1 MQTEKEIKRL
11 TEAHRI
17 SDFLIRY
24 DKINKIKFQII
35 MNIKYNKALWFVTIL
50 AIVMLIPFLGLTE
63 FNTKGEPREAV
74 VAYTMLEHG
83 NWILPINNGGDIP
96 YKPPFFHWCI
106 AFFSLF
112 AGHVSEFTSRLP
124 SAVSLILMTIGG
136 FIFFAKRKDT
146 QTSLIAA
153 ILTLT
158 AFEVHRAGINC
169 RVDMV
174 NTAFMVGAMYLLY
187 RWWEK
192 GKHQL
197 PWLAILCMSGATLT
211 KGPVGIIL
219 PCFVMGV
226 FMLTQRENFW
236 GIVWRMAATAVL
248 SLIIPFCWYYA
259 AYLQGGNE
267 FLELVKEENI
277 DRFMGKMAYESHEN
291 PAWYNLLTLITG
303 WLPYTLLL
311 LFSLFILPWKK
322 FSKSKFVENAKKAT
336 PLQVFTWL
344 AFLLVLFFYC
354 IPKSKR
360 SVYLL
365 PCYPFM
371 AYLIA
376 EYIVWMMKEKMGA
389 FKVYAGVIASLAILL
404 IVARIAV
411 SCGLIPDTIF
421 HGRHAAE
428 NAAML
433 HALEKGPQSIA
444 EGIGYLFFILCIY
457 GIYAT
462 FQSLRRNHTG
472 SIVGHTLVT
481 IISLFLILDSTLQP
495 TVLNTKADKRWAP
508 VIEKKFDTSKLY
520 SYMSI
525 DMLHFFSL
533 NFYLGDK
540 IQQFD
545 KTLPQDGVV
554 MVPEDNLQD
563 FMEKFGKGYTF
574 QKVWEIPRAVESRC
588 PVGFYRF
595 VKTSANL
602 ACN

>member
-1 MQTEKEIKRL
+1 
-11 TEAHRI
+11 
-17 SDFLIRY
+17 
-24 DKINKIKFQII
+24 
-35 MNIKYNKALWFVTIL
+35 MNIKYNKALWMVVIL
-50 AIVMLIPFLGLTE
+50 AIVMLIPFLGLTD

-106 AFFSLF
+106 AFFSLI
-112 AGHVSEFTSRLP
+112 AGHVSEYTSRLP
-124 SAVSLILMTIGG
+124 SAISLILMTVGG
-136 FIFFAKRKDT
+136 FVFYAKRKNT
-146 QTSLIAA
+146 TVSLIAA

-236 GIVWRMAATAVL
+236 GIVWRMVLTAVL

-259 AYLQGGNE
+259 AYLQGGDE
-267 FLELVKEENI
+267 FLRLVKEENI
-277 DRFMGKMAYESHEN
+277 DRFLGKMSYESHVN
-291 PAWYNLLTLITG
+291 PAWYNLLTLIAG

-322 FSKSKFVENAKKAT
+322 FSKTQFLENAKKAT

-389 FKVYAGVIASLAILL
+389 LKAYAGVMATLGIILIIALCL
-404 IVARIAV
+404 VV
-411 SCGLIPDTIF
+411 WGVIPDSIF
-421 HGRHAAE
+421 HGKHAAD
-428 NAAML
+428 NIAML
-433 HALEKGPQSIA
+433 HALQKPGNAILQGLETFCIVLLGTSIFQTFKSLWKKQVP
-444 EGIGYLFFILCIY
+444 EIL
-457 GIYAT
+457 G
-462 FQSLRRNHTG
+462 N
-472 SIVGHTLVT
+472 TLAV
-481 IISLFLILDSTLQP
+481 IISLFLLLDSSLQP
-495 TVLNTKADKRWAP
+495 PVLNTKADKHLAP

-520 SYMSI
+520 SYMSV
-525 DMLHFFSL
+525 DMMHFFSL

-545 KTLPQDGVV
+545 KVMPQDGVL
-554 MVPEDNLQD
+554 MIPEED
-563 FMEKFGKGYTF
+563 MEGFKEKYGKGYTF
-574 QKVWEIPRAVESRC
+574 EKVWEIPKAVESKH

-595 VKTSANL
+595 VKPRKAL
-602 ACN
+602 

>member
-1 MQTEKEIKRL
+1 
-11 TEAHRI
+11 
-17 SDFLIRY
+17 
-24 DKINKIKFQII
+24 
-35 MNIKYNKALWFVTIL
+35 MNIKYNKALWLITIL
-50 AIVMLIPFLGLTE
+50 AIVMLIPFLGLSD

-112 AGHVSEFTSRLP
+112 IGHVNEFTSRLP
-124 SAVSLILMTIGG
+124 SAVSLVLMTIGG
-136 FIFFAKRKDT
+136 FVFYAKRKDT
-146 QTSLIAA
+146 QISLIAA

-236 GIVWRMAATAVL
+236 GIVWRMALTALL

-259 AYLQGGNE
+259 AYLQGGDE
-267 FLELVKEENI
+267 FLHLVKEENI

-322 FSKSKFVENAKKAT
+322 FSKTRFLENAKKAT

-389 FKVYAGVIASLAILL
+389 IKVYAGVIASLAVIL
-404 IVARIAV
+404 VIATLV
-411 SCGLIPDTIF
+411 IRAGGIPDTIF
-421 HGRHAAE
+421 HGKHAAD
-428 NAAML
+428 NIAML
-433 HALEKGPQSIA
+433 HAIGESTH
-444 EGIGYLFFILCIY
+444 GILFYVCYMFLIIGAYHIFKALKKKETSQMMKY
-457 GIYAT
+457 
-462 FQSLRRNHTG
+462 
-472 SIVGHTLVT
+472 TLVM
-481 IISLFLILDSTLQP
+481 IIAIFITLDSTLQP
-495 TVLNTKADKRWAP
+495 AVLNTKADKHLAP

-520 SYMSI
+520 SYMSV

-545 KTLPQDGVV
+545 KVLPQDGVL
-554 MVPEDNLQD
+554 MIPEEDMPD
-563 FMEKFGKGYTF
+563 FKEKFGKDYTF
-574 QKVWEIPRAVESRC
+574 QKVWEVRRLVEWHH
-588 PVGFYRF
+588 PVGFYQF
-595 VKTSANL
+595 VKTSANI
-602 ACN
+602 AQKK

>member
-226 FMLTQRENFW
+226 FMLTQREKFW
-236 GIVWRMAATAVL
+236 GVVWRMAATAVL

-376 EYIVWMMKEKMGA
+376 EYIVWMMKEKMGSI
-389 FKVYAGVIASLAILL
+389 KVYAGVIASLAIIL
-404 IVARIAV
+404 VIATLV
-411 SCGLIPDTIF
+411 IRAGGIPDTIF
-421 HGRHAAE
+421 HGKHAAD
-428 NAAML
+428 NIAML
-433 HALEKGPQSIA
+433 HAIGESTH
-444 EGIGYLFFILCIY
+444 GILFYVCNVFLIIGAYQIFKALKKKETSQMMRY
-457 GIYAT
+457 
-462 FQSLRRNHTG
+462 
-472 SIVGHTLVT
+472 TLVM
-481 IISLFLILDSTLQP
+481 IIAIFITLDSTLQP
-495 TVLNTKADKRWAP
+495 AVLNTKADKHLAP
-508 VIEKKFDTSKLY
+508 VIEKKFDTGKLY

-525 DMLHFFSL
+525 EMMHFFSL

-545 KTLPQDGVV
+545 KVLPQDGVL
-554 MVPEDNLQD
+554 MIPEEHMPD
-563 FMEKFGKGYTF
+563 FLEKYGKDYTF
-574 QKVWEIPRAVESRC
+574 QKVWEVRKTVEWHNK
-588 PVGFYRF
+588 VGFYRF
-595 VKTSANL
+595 VKTSANIAL
-602 ACN
+602 NK

>member
-1 MQTEKEIKRL
+1 
-11 TEAHRI
+11 
-17 SDFLIRY
+17 
-24 DKINKIKFQII
+24 
-35 MNIKYNKALWFVTIL
+35 MNIKYNKALWLIIIL
-50 AIVMLIPFLGLTE
+50 AIVMMIPFLGLSD

-106 AFFSLF
+106 AFFSLI
-112 AGHVSEFTSRLP
+112 AGHVNEYTSRLP
-124 SAVSLILMTIGG
+124 SAVSLVLMTIGG
-136 FIFFAKRKDT
+136 FVFYAKRKDT

-158 AFEVHRAGINC
+158 AFEVHRAGMNC

-236 GIVWRMAATAVL
+236 SIVWRMALTAVL

-259 AYLQGGNE
+259 AYQQGGDA
-267 FLELVKEENI
+267 FLHLVKEENI
-277 DRFMGKMAYESHEN
+277 DRFLGKMSYGSHEN

-311 LFSLFILPWKK
+311 LFSLFILPWKQ
-322 FSKSKFVENAKKAT
+322 FAKSKLVANMKQAT

-376 EYIVWMMKEKMGA
+376 EYIVWMMKEKVSA
-389 FKVYAGVIASLAILL
+389 LKVYAWVIAVLTIILDVAYLA
-404 IVARIAV
+404 VRWGAV
-411 SCGLIPDTIF
+411 PDSIF
-421 HGRHAAE
+421 HGKHAAD
-428 NAAML
+428 NVAML
-433 HALEKGPQSIA
+433 HALANYPIA
-444 EGIGYLFFILCIY
+444 NYIFVVMSLYLAYRIIV
-457 GIYAT
+457 
-462 FQSLRRNHTG
+462 SLKKKDVREICG
-472 SIVGHTLVT
+472 STLAT
-481 IISLFLILDSTLQP
+481 IIGLFLLLDTSLQP
-495 TVLNTKADKRWAP
+495 AVLNTKADKPLAP
-508 VIEKKFDTSKLY
+508 MIEQRFDTNKLY
-520 SYMSI
+520 SYI
-525 DMLHFFSL
+525 PIKDLHFFSL

-540 IQQFD
+540 IQQFE
-545 KTLPQDGVV
+545 KVLPQDGVL
-554 MVPEDNLQD
+554 MIPEDS
-563 FMEKFGKGYTF
+563 FEEFKEKYGKGYVF
-574 QKVWEIPRAVESRC
+574 QKDWEIKKAVEWHS
-588 PVGFYRF
+588 PIGFYRF
-595 VKTSANL
+595 VKSEPTL
-602 ACN
+602 ALR

>member
-1 MQTEKEIKRL
+1 
-11 TEAHRI
+11 
-17 SDFLIRY
+17 
-24 DKINKIKFQII
+24 
-35 MNIKYNKALWFVTIL
+35 MNVMYKKALWTVVIL
-50 AIVMLIPFLGLTE
+50 AIVMLIPFLGLTD

-112 AGHVSEFTSRLP
+112 IGHVNEFTSRLP
-124 SAVSLILMTIGG
+124 SAISLILMTVGG
-136 FIFFAKRKDT
+136 FVFYAKHKDT
-146 QTSLIAA
+146 KTSLIAA

-158 AFEVHRAGINC
+158 AFEVHRAGVNC

-174 NTAFMVGAMYLLY
+174 NTAFIVGAMYLLY

-226 FMLTQRENFW
+226 FMLTQRENLW
-236 GIVWRMAATAVL
+236 GIIWRLGLTAVL

-259 AYLQGGNE
+259 AYLQGGDE
-267 FLELVKEENI
+267 FLRLVKEENI
-277 DRFMGKMAYESHEN
+277 DRFMGKMSYESHVN
-291 PAWYNLLTLITG
+291 PAWYNLLTLTTG

-322 FSKSKFVENAKKAT
+322 LSKSRFVESVKKAT
-336 PLQVFTWL
+336 PLQMFTWL

-389 FKVYAGVIASLAILL
+389 LKVYAWVIAVLAVIL
-404 IVARIAV
+404 IVAIIV
-411 SCGLIPDTIF
+411 VGCGVVPDTIF
-421 HGRHAAE
+421 QGKHAAG
-428 NAAML
+428 NIAML
-433 HALEKGPQSIA
+433 HALENGPKGFWLGGVEIASVVLILFSI
-444 EGIGYLFFILCIY
+444 YY
-457 GIYAT
+457 T
-462 FQSLRRNHTG
+462 FKALKKKDANY
-472 SIVGHTLVT
+472 IVSGTLST
-481 IISLFLILDSTLQP
+481 IISLFLLLDSSLQP
-495 TVLNTKADKRWAP
+495 AVLNTKADKQWAP
-508 VIEKKFDTSKLY
+508 AIEKKFDMNKLY

-525 DMLHFFSL
+525 DMMHFFSL
-533 NFYLGDK
+533 NFYVGDR
-540 IQQFD
+540 IQQFE
-545 KTLPQDGVV
+545 KVMPQDGVL
-554 MVPEDNLQD
+554 MIPEDD
-563 FMEKFGKGYTF
+563 MPGFREKYDKDYTF
-574 QKVWEIPRAVESRC
+574 QKVWELPRAVESKC

-595 VKTSANL
+595 VKTTANVAL
-602 ACN
+602 N

>member
-1 MQTEKEIKRL
+1 
-11 TEAHRI
+11 
-17 SDFLIRY
+17 
-24 DKINKIKFQII
+24 
-35 MNIKYNKALWFVTIL
+35 MNIKYNKALWIVTIL
-50 AIVMLIPFLGLTE
+50 AIVMLIPFLGLTD

-248 SLIIPFCWYYA
+248 SLIIPFYWYYA

-389 FKVYAGVIASLAILL
+389 IKVYAGVIASLAIIL
-404 IVARIAV
+404 VIATLV
-411 SCGLIPDTIF
+411 IRAGGIPDTIF
-421 HGRHAAE
+421 HGKHAAD
-428 NAAML
+428 NIAML
-433 HALEKGPQSIA
+433 HAIRESTH
-444 EGIGYLFFILCIY
+444 GILFYVCNVFLIIGAYHIFKALKKKETSQMMRY
-457 GIYAT
+457 
-462 FQSLRRNHTG
+462 
-472 SIVGHTLVT
+472 TLVM
-481 IISLFLILDSTLQP
+481 IIAIFITLDSTLQP
-495 TVLNTKADKRWAP
+495 AVLNTKADKHLAP

-520 SYMSI
+520 SYMSVE
-525 DMLHFFSL
+525 MMHFFSL

-545 KTLPQDGVV
+545 KVLPQDGVL
-554 MVPEDNLQD
+554 MIPESDVPD
-563 FMEKFGKGYTF
+563 FKEKFGKDYTL
-574 QKVWEIPRAVESRC
+574 QKVWEVRKLVEC
-588 PVGFYRF
+588 HHPVGFYRF
-595 VKTSANL
+595 VKTSANI
-602 ACN
+602 AQNR

>member
-1 MQTEKEIKRL
+1 
-11 TEAHRI
+11 
-17 SDFLIRY
+17 
-24 DKINKIKFQII
+24 
-35 MNIKYNKALWFVTIL
+35 MNIKYNKALWLIIIL
-50 AIVMLIPFLGLTE
+50 AIVMMIPFLGLSD

-106 AFFSLF
+106 AFFSLI
-112 AGHVSEFTSRLP
+112 AGHVNEYTSRLP
-124 SAVSLILMTIGG
+124 SAVSLVLMTIGG
-136 FIFFAKRKDT
+136 FVFYAKRKNT

-158 AFEVHRAGINC
+158 AFEVHRAGMNC

-174 NTAFMVGAMYLLY
+174 NSALMVGAMYLLY
-187 RWWEK
+187 RWWER

-236 GIVWRMAATAVL
+236 GIVWRMALTALL
-248 SLIIPFCWYYA
+248 SLVIPFCWYYA
-259 AYLQGGNE
+259 AYLQGGDE
-267 FLELVKEENI
+267 FLHLVKEENI

-322 FSKSKFVENAKKAT
+322 FSKTRFLENAKKAT

-376 EYIVWMMKEKMGA
+376 EYIVWMMKEKVGA
-389 FKVYAGVIASLAILL
+389 IKVYAGVIASLAVIL
-404 IVARIAV
+404 VIATLV
-411 SCGLIPDTIF
+411 IRAGGIPDTIF
-421 HGRHAAE
+421 HSKHAAD
-428 NAAML
+428 NIAML
-433 HALEKGPQSIA
+433 HAIRESTH
-444 EGIGYLFFILCIY
+444 GILFYVCYMFLIIGAYHIFKALKKKEASQMMKY
-457 GIYAT
+457 
-462 FQSLRRNHTG
+462 
-472 SIVGHTLVT
+472 TLVM
-481 IISLFLILDSTLQP
+481 IIALFITLDSTLQP
-495 TVLNTKADKRWAP
+495 AVLNTKADKHLAP
-508 VIEKKFDTSKLY
+508 VIEKKFDTGKLY

-525 DMLHFFSL
+525 EMMHFFSL

-545 KTLPQDGVV
+545 KVLPQDGVL
-554 MVPEDNLQD
+554 MIPEGDMPD
-563 FMEKFGKGYTF
+563 FKEKFGKDYTL
-574 QKVWEIPRAVESRC
+574 QKVWEVRKLVEC
-588 PVGFYRF
+588 HHPVGFYRF
-595 VKTSANL
+595 VKTSANI
-602 ACN
+602 AQNR

>member
-1 MQTEKEIKRL
+1 M
-11 TEAHRI
+11 
-17 SDFLIRY
+17 D
-24 DKINKIKFQII
+24 NKYK
-35 MNIKYNKALWFVTIL
+35 KAFWYITIL
-50 AIVMLIPFLGLTE
+50 SIVMLIPFLGLTD

-112 AGHVSEFTSRLP
+112 IGHVNEFTSRLP
-124 SAVSLILMTIGG
+124 SAISLILMVMGG
-136 FIFFAKRKDT
+136 FAFYAKRKDVRVSFIT
-146 QTSLIAA
+146 AM
-153 ILTLT
+153 LTLT
-158 AFEVHRAGINC
+158 AFEVHRAGVNC

-187 RWWEK
+187 RWWEQ

-236 GIVWRMAATAVL
+236 GIVWRMALTAAL

-259 AYLQGGNE
+259 AYLQGGDE
-267 FLELVKEENI
+267 FLRLVKEENI
-277 DRFMGKMAYESHEN
+277 DRFMGKMAYGSHEN

-322 FSKSKFVENAKKAT
+322 FGKSQQVENVKKAS

-376 EYIVWMMKEKMGA
+376 EYIVWMMREKMGA
-389 FKVYAGVIASLAILL
+389 LKVYAWVIAILTLILNVALLA
-404 IVARIAV
+404 VKWDWV
-411 SCGLIPDTIF
+411 PDSIF
-421 HGRHAAE
+421 HGKHAAD
-428 NAAML
+428 NIAML
-433 HALEKGPQSIA
+433 HALRDYDMLMPKS
-444 EGIGYLFFILCIY
+444 LFIILTLFGVYYI
-457 GIYAT
+457 
-462 FQSLRRNHTG
+462 FQSLRKNDAKG
-472 SIVGHTLVT
+472 IVADTLFTVAA
-481 IISLFLILDSTLQP
+481 LFMMLDSCLQP
-495 TVLNTKADKRWAP
+495 PVLNTKADKHLAP
-508 VIEKKFDTSKLY
+508 VIEKKFDTNKLY
-520 SYMSI
+520 SYMSV

-545 KTLPQDGVV
+545 KVMPSDGVL
-554 MVPEDNLQD
+554 MIPEEDMPGFQKKL
-563 FMEKFGKGYTF
+563 GKGYVF
-574 QKVWEIPRAVESRC
+574 QKVWEVEKTVEWHK

-595 VKTSANL
+595 HFVL
-602 ACN
+602 R

>member
-1 MQTEKEIKRL
+1 
-11 TEAHRI
+11 
-17 SDFLIRY
+17 
-24 DKINKIKFQII
+24 
-35 MNIKYNKALWFVTIL
+35 MNIKYNKALWLITIL
-50 AIVMLIPFLGLTE
+50 AIVMLIPFLGLTD

-112 AGHVSEFTSRLP
+112 IGHVNEFTSRLP
-124 SAVSLILMTIGG
+124 SAVSLVLMTIGG
-136 FIFFAKRKDT
+136 FVFYAKRKDT
-146 QTSLIAA
+146 QISLIAA

-236 GIVWRMAATAVL
+236 GIVWRMALTALL

-259 AYLQGGNE
+259 AYLQGGDE
-267 FLELVKEENI
+267 FLRLVKEENI

-291 PAWYNLLTLITG
+291 PAWYNLLTLVMG
-303 WLPYTLLL
+303 WAPYTLLL

-322 FSKSKFVENAKKAT
+322 FSKTRFLENAKKAT

-376 EYIVWMMKEKMGA
+376 EYIVWMMKEKMEA
-389 FKVYAGVIASLAILL
+389 IKVYAGVIASLAVIL
-404 IVARIAV
+404 VIATLV
-411 SCGLIPDTIF
+411 IRAGGIPDTIF
-421 HGRHAAE
+421 HGKHAAD
-428 NAAML
+428 NIAML
-433 HALEKGPQSIA
+433 HAIGESTH
-444 EGIGYLFFILCIY
+444 GILFYVCNVFLIIGAYHIFKALKKKETSQMMRY
-457 GIYAT
+457 
-462 FQSLRRNHTG
+462 
-472 SIVGHTLVT
+472 TLVM
-481 IISLFLILDSTLQP
+481 IIAIFITLDSTLQP
-495 TVLNTKADKRWAP
+495 AVLNTKADKHLAP

-520 SYMSI
+520 SYMSV

-545 KTLPQDGVV
+545 KVLPQDGVL
-554 MVPEDNLQD
+554 MIPEEDMPD
-563 FMEKFGKGYTF
+563 FKEKFGKDYTF
-574 QKVWEIPRAVESRC
+574 QKVWEVRRLVEWHH
-588 PVGFYRF
+588 PVGFYQF
-595 VKTSANL
+595 VKTSANI
-602 ACN
+602 AQKK

>member
-1 MQTEKEIKRL
+1 
-11 TEAHRI
+11 
-17 SDFLIRY
+17 
-24 DKINKIKFQII
+24 
-35 MNIKYNKALWFVTIL
+35 MNIKYNKALWIVTIL
-50 AIVMLIPFLGLTE
+50 AIVMLIPFLGLTD

-219 PCFVMGV
+219 PCFVMGI

-389 FKVYAGVIASLAILL
+389 IKVYAGVIASLAIIL
-404 IVARIAV
+404 VIATLV
-411 SCGLIPDTIF
+411 IRAGGIPDTIF
-421 HGRHAAE
+421 HGKHAAD
-428 NAAML
+428 NIAML
-433 HALEKGPQSIA
+433 HAIRESTH
-444 EGIGYLFFILCIY
+444 GILFYVCYMFLIIGAYHIFKALKKKETSQMMRY
-457 GIYAT
+457 
-462 FQSLRRNHTG
+462 
-472 SIVGHTLVT
+472 TLVM
-481 IISLFLILDSTLQP
+481 IIALFITLDSTLQP
-495 TVLNTKADKRWAP
+495 AVLNTKADKHLAP
-508 VIEKKFDTSKLY
+508 VIEKKFDTGKLY

-525 DMLHFFSL
+525 EMMHFFSL

-545 KTLPQDGVV
+545 KVLPQDGVL
-554 MVPEDNLQD
+554 MIPEEDMPD
-563 FMEKFGKGYTF
+563 FLEKFGKDYTF
-574 QKVWEIPRAVESRC
+574 QKVWEVRKTVEWHNK
-588 PVGFYRF
+588 VGFYRF
-595 VKTSANL
+595 VKTSANIAL
-602 ACN
+602 NK

>member
-1 MQTEKEIKRL
+1 
-11 TEAHRI
+11 
-17 SDFLIRY
+17 
-24 DKINKIKFQII
+24 
-35 MNIKYNKALWFVTIL
+35 MNIKYNKALWLITIL
-50 AIVMLIPFLGLTE
+50 AIVMLIPFLGLSD

-112 AGHVSEFTSRLP
+112 IGYVNEYTSRLP
-124 SAVSLILMTIGG
+124 SAVSLVLMTIGG
-136 FIFFAKRKDT
+136 FVFYAKRKDT
-146 QTSLIAA
+146 QISLIAA

-236 GIVWRMAATAVL
+236 GIVWRMALTALL

-259 AYLQGGNE
+259 AYLQGGDE
-267 FLELVKEENI
+267 FLRLVKEENI

-291 PAWYNLLTLITG
+291 PAWYNLLTLVMG
-303 WLPYTLLL
+303 WAPYTLLL

-322 FSKSKFVENAKKAT
+322 FSKTRFLENAKKAT

-376 EYIVWMMKEKMGA
+376 EYIVWMMKEKVGA
-389 FKVYAGVIASLAILL
+389 IKVYAGVIASLAVIL
-404 IVARIAV
+404 VIATLV
-411 SCGLIPDTIF
+411 IRAGGIPDTIF
-421 HGRHAAE
+421 HGKHTAD
-428 NAAML
+428 NVAML
-433 HALEKGPQSIA
+433 HAIGESTH
-444 EGIGYLFFILCIY
+444 GILFYVCYMFLIIGAYHIFKALKKKETSQMMRY
-457 GIYAT
+457 
-462 FQSLRRNHTG
+462 
-472 SIVGHTLVT
+472 TLVM
-481 IISLFLILDSTLQP
+481 IIAIFITLDSTLQP
-495 TVLNTKADKRWAP
+495 AVLNTKADKHLAP

-520 SYMSI
+520 SYMSV

-545 KTLPQDGVV
+545 KVLPQDGVL
-554 MVPEDNLQD
+554 MIPEEHMPD
-563 FMEKFGKGYTF
+563 FLEKFGKDYTF
-574 QKVWEIPRAVESRC
+574 QKVWEVRKTVEWHNK
-588 PVGFYRF
+588 VGFYQF
-595 VKTSANL
+595 VKTSANIAL
-602 ACN
+602 NK

>member
-1 MQTEKEIKRL
+1 
-11 TEAHRI
+11 
-17 SDFLIRY
+17 
-24 DKINKIKFQII
+24 
-35 MNIKYNKALWFVTIL
+35 MNIKYNKALWLITIL
-50 AIVMLIPFLGLTE
+50 AIVMLIPFLGLSD

-112 AGHVSEFTSRLP
+112 IGYVNEYTSRLP
-124 SAVSLILMTIGG
+124 SAVSLVLMTIGG
-136 FIFFAKRKDT
+136 FVFYAKRKDT
-146 QTSLIAA
+146 QISLIAA

-236 GIVWRMAATAVL
+236 GIVWRMALTALL

-259 AYLQGGNE
+259 AYLQGGDE
-267 FLELVKEENI
+267 FLRLVKEENI

-291 PAWYNLLTLITG
+291 PAWYNLLTLVMG
-303 WLPYTLLL
+303 WAPYTLLL

-322 FSKSKFVENAKKAT
+322 FSKTRFLENAKKAT

-389 FKVYAGVIASLAILL
+389 IKVYAGVIASLAVIL
-404 IVARIAV
+404 VIATLV
-411 SCGLIPDTIF
+411 IRAGGIPDTIF
-421 HGRHAAE
+421 HGKHAAD
-428 NAAML
+428 NIAML
-433 HALEKGPQSIA
+433 HAIGESTH
-444 EGIGYLFFILCIY
+444 GILFYVCYMFLIIGAYHIFKALKKEETSQMMKY
-457 GIYAT
+457 
-462 FQSLRRNHTG
+462 
-472 SIVGHTLVT
+472 TLVM
-481 IISLFLILDSTLQP
+481 IIAIFITLDSTLQP
-495 TVLNTKADKRWAP
+495 AVLNTKADKHLAP

-520 SYMSI
+520 SYMSV

-545 KTLPQDGVV
+545 KVLPQDGVL
-554 MVPEDNLQD
+554 MIPEEDMPD
-563 FMEKFGKGYTF
+563 FKEKFGKDYTF
-574 QKVWEIPRAVESRC
+574 QKVWEVRRLVEWHH
-588 PVGFYRF
+588 PVGFYQF
-595 VKTSANL
+595 VKTSANI
-602 ACN
+602 AQKK